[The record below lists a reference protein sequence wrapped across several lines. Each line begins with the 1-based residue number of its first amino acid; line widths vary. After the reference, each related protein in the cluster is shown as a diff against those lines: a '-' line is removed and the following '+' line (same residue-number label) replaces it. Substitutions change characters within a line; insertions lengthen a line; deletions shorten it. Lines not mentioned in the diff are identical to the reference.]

1 MAQPIYVTPSTTVVE
16 VNPLQ
21 SPYATVLL
29 NPVAFPGQIVTILD
43 GTSSIGILTAPI
55 VVSTQSQTFADNSI
69 STVINQ
75 PQGFITAQT
84 LATNQWAFLNS
95 FPFRNQYLS
104 AGVQFLNTSTLFTAV
119 TSTTQEYVSSLE
131 VENLTVTGNF
141 LQSEGITLNTNLS
154 SLGTVEFVSSLSVW
168 GNVYLSS
175 YASVIGAVK
184 LFSTLSVGTHLIT
197 NSTLRTLS
205 SFYVSASILILGAL
219 STPAI
224 EFQDGLTGPSLT
236 IESRS
241 TSALQIAGAT
251 EIGGGISS
259 FGAVNLGGVF
269 QTNTLFASQNASFL
283 SSASLYAN
291 ASVQRL
297 TSTTQNFSTSG
308 FFSTGSLLSTGLNL
322 NAFGSIYVGGSG
334 YIRDRLTI
342 GSTLQT
348 STLTVTTLET
358 SGDYANN
365 STIALISSANVFG
378 GLGAGFV
385 YALSSVF
392 QTANIGS
399 SLTVTGN
406 THVGRIGF
414 SDEFKVSGDV
424 STLSQVTTNI
434 FSIERTAYVKGFLST
449 GTFDVRGGMEI
460 SQSTITNAGNLLG
473 LLSPGATTSIQGTL
487 ITYGDLQC
495 DGILTISSIV
505 LPSSLTANSFTA
517 QSLGVGSKAIVKNS
531 EISTIQTSS
540 LTVGYIPTSVYPFDL
555 SGSLAPVFLSSLLV
569 SSQQYIVSQSANS
582 RIWVQGGMG
591 IQVEPAGSTLE
602 CAPIGYFP
610 SSAVY
615 VFSTLSTAS
624 FVVSDRLEGS
634 FIGNAGFLSNFKYPP
649 FLSAFALYVSSAAEL
664 PYDGTLITSTILTSS
679 LAAAS
684 LFVRSTLRVGSI
696 LFNGNA
702 ALNSIVVSGINVFQ
716 SAPEYNALFVNGVN
730 YIGEGTGT
738 ISRRMYINGDV
749 QFFTGNGNYTE
760 TLSVWRTLAVSEF
773 GGSDFQNFN
782 SYSAKTIIASTI
794 YGYDGAAN
802 SNFTKMFTG
811 IGSITLP
818 SGSISTT
825 SGKFFIGEADVN
837 DDRFNIIQPVQSTL
851 QFNNTMFVNREIQA
865 VGINIENPTFTLDAE
880 RISVYGETQVGEGAI
895 QNQINVRP
903 IFSTVCYAFVEESGT
918 YSNILYSS
926 NLTNWSNYTVAGLT
940 TQSFDPTFTNYYTTG
955 ISRTTPVTG
964 QVKTFQEFDNIQFF
978 MGSTPAPF
986 GGNQG
991 IIANGPETVFG
1002 NSDFFS
1008 YSFIGACDTIQSI
1021 ALLSNLPFDAS
1032 YFGAYPLYAGGTYSP
1047 DRNSLV
1053 FLNQLYTFSG
1063 NNLWNIVFS
1072 VAFVPWGRSNGI
1084 YTMAVGGSGK
1094 QGPILLVGG
1103 AGCNTTLYACQPDPF
1118 DPTNLLAS
1126 DLTFNVPYQE
1136 IRSILPIQ
1144 LSNATSCFLGT
1155 GGYISGNDIIN
1166 GGVTYQSEENIT
1178 NLWNYTS
1185 PIFTGSGLTLA
1196 TDGKR
1201 IVLGGEDSGGN
1212 TLYYHNIESS
1222 NFSNWTLCSGSRFS
1236 QRTNTV
1242 LWTGSSWIAAGD
1254 SGIRTSQDGITWT
1267 NPAPSLTV
1275 EVLNIAFASNAPTA
1289 IATGAS
1295 ALCNAMYFL
1304 DSPDLQCSRF
1314 LTEPTISFYSSS
1326 VLSLNNA
1333 CVLDSAKN
1341 IIMPGI
1347 LTNPSPLSGT
1357 QFTSTL
1363 YANEAFVSTT
1373 FTTNQIKVGGYYLA
1387 FQTI

>member
-29 NPVAFPGQIVTILD
+29 NPVAFPGQVVTILD

-55 VVSTQSQTFADNSI
+55 VVSTQSQTFADSSI

-104 AGVQFLNTSTLFTAV
+104 AGVQFLTTSTLFTAV

-131 VENLTVTGNF
+131 AENLTVTGNF

-175 YASVIGAVK
+175 YVSVIGAVK

-205 SFYVSASILILGAL
+205 SFYVSASMSIVGAL

-236 IESRS
+236 IESAS
-241 TSALQIAGAT
+241 TNALQIAGAT

-259 FGAVNLGGVF
+259 FGTVNLGGVF
-269 QTNTLFASQNASFL
+269 QTNTLAVSKNASFL

-297 TSTTQNFSTSG
+297 TSTTRNFSTSG
-308 FFSTGSLLSTGLNL
+308 FFSTGSFLSTGLNL
-322 NAFGSIYVGGSG
+322 TAFGSITVGGSG
-334 YIRDRLTI
+334 YIRDILTI

-365 STIALISSANVFG
+365 STIALISSANVFR
-378 GLGAGFV
+378 GLGTGFV

-392 QTANIGS
+392 QTANIHS

-406 THVGRIGF
+406 TQVGRAGF
-414 SDEFKVSGDV
+414 SDEFKVTGDV

-434 FSIERTAYVKGFLST
+434 FSMEGTAYVKGFLST
-449 GTFDVRGGMEI
+449 ASLDVRGGLEI
-460 SQSTITNAGNLLG
+460 SQSTITNAANLLG
-473 LLSPGATTSIQGTL
+473 TLSPGAATSIQGTL

-517 QSLGVGSKAIVKNS
+517 ESLGVGSKAIVKNTA
-531 EISTIQTSS
+531 ISTVQTSS

-555 SGSLAPVFLSSLLV
+555 SGSLAPVYLSSLLV

-591 IQVEPAGSTLE
+591 VLVEPARSTLE

-624 FVVSDRLEGS
+624 LVLTDRLSGS

-649 FLSAFALYVSSAAEL
+649 FLSAFALYVSAAAEL

-679 LAAAS
+679 LGAAS
-684 LFVRSTLRVGSI
+684 LFVKSTLRVGSI

-702 ALNSIVVSGINVFQ
+702 ALNSVVVSGINVFQ
-716 SAPEYNALFVNGVN
+716 SASEYNALFVNGVN
-730 YIGEGTGT
+730 FIGEGTGT
-738 ISRRMYINGDV
+738 VSRRMYINGDT
-749 QFFTGNGNYTE
+749 QFNTGNGNYNE
-760 TLSVWRTLAVSEF
+760 TLSVWRTLGVSEF
-773 GGSDFQNFN
+773 GGSDFQNLN
-782 SYSAKTIIASTI
+782 SYRGNTIIASTI

-802 SNFTKMFTG
+802 SNYTKMFTG
-811 IGSITLP
+811 IGSVTIA

-825 SGKFFIGEADVN
+825 SGKFFIGEGDIY
-837 DDRFNIIQPVQSTL
+837 DERFNIIHPIQSTL
-851 QFNNTMFVNREIQA
+851 RFNDTLIVNRETQT
-865 VGINIENPTFTLDAE
+865 VGINTEPNFQLDAE
-880 RISVYGETQVGEGAI
+880 RISVYGDTQVNDNKDSI

-903 IFSTVCYAFVEESGT
+903 IFSTVCYAFVEANGT
-918 YSNILYSS
+918 YSNVLYSS
-926 NLTNWSNYTVAGLT
+926 NLTDWSNYTFTGLSA
-940 TQSFDPTFTNYYTTG
+940 QSFEPTFTNYYTTG
-955 ISRTTPVTG
+955 LSRTIPVAG
-964 QVKTFQEFDNIQFF
+964 QVKIFQEYDNIQFF
-978 MGSTPAPF
+978 MGSGTTPF
-986 GGNQG
+986 SGNQG
-991 IIANGPETVFG
+991 LIANGPDTIFG
-1002 NSDFFS
+1002 NSDFYNYFL
-1008 YSFIGACDTIQSI
+1008 IGGCDTFQSI
-1021 ALLSNLPFDAS
+1021 ALLSNLPFEAS
-1032 YFGAYPLYAGGTYSP
+1032 YFGPYPLYAGGTYAP
-1047 DRNSLV
+1047 DRNL
-1053 FLNQLYTFSG
+1053 FAFINQLYAFSG
-1063 NNLWNIVFS
+1063 YNGWNPVLS
-1072 VAFVPWGRSNGI
+1072 VAFLPWSRSNGI
-1084 YTMAVGGSGK
+1084 YTMAVGGSSN
-1094 QGPILLVGG
+1094 QMLLVGG
-1103 AGCNTTLYACQPDPF
+1103 AGCNTTLYACMPDPI
-1118 DPTNLLAS
+1118 DPTNLAAT

-1144 LSNATSCFLGT
+1144 LSNSSTIFLAT
-1155 GGYISGNDIIN
+1155 GGTLSGVDIID
-1166 GGVTYQSEENIT
+1166 GGVTFQTEFNIST
-1178 NLWNYTS
+1178 TWNRTDT
-1185 PIFTGSGLTLA
+1185 IFTGSGLTLA

-1201 IVLGGEDSGGN
+1201 IVLGGEDSSGE

-1222 NFSNWTLCSGSRFS
+1222 DFSKWTLCTGSRFS
-1236 QRTNTV
+1236 QRTNSV

-1267 NPAPSLTV
+1267 NPSPSLTL
-1275 EVLNIAFASNAPTA
+1275 EVLNIAFSSNAPTA
-1289 IATGAS
+1289 IMTGAP

-1304 DSPDLQCSRF
+1304 DSPDLQCARF
-1314 LTEPTISFYSSS
+1314 LTEPTISFYPSRS
-1326 VLSLNNA
+1326 LSLNNA
-1333 CVLDSAKN
+1333 CVLDSNDN

-1357 QFTSTL
+1357 EFKGTL